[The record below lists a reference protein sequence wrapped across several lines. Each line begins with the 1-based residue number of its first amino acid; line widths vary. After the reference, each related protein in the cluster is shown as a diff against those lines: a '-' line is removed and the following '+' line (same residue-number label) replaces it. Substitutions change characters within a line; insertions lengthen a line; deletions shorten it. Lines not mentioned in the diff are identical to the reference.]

1 MSKMI
6 ALTLYIN
13 RLILQYLNCSFLKE
27 TVELQRNTQRDLIVN
42 YCPQIGTVEIPQF
55 TCLTTYF
62 SLKMRQNLLRS
73 RIIE

>member
-42 YCPQIGTVEIPQF
+42 YCPQIGRNSSIHLPYHIFFLENETKF
-55 TCLTTYF
+55 T
-62 SLKMRQNLLRS
+62 
-73 RIIE
+73 